1 MDIALDTPQTKIATG
16 KILLWLGIASMIMLF
31 AGLTSGLVVRQA
43 EGNWQHIV
51 APPAFYF
58 STAFILLSSI
68 TMQSAIASVKKNNL
82 ASVKEAIQ
90 NRGLIYRLNLD
101 QSNGSAMPTGGPK
114 MLESQINSIIK
125 WQNEGFLD

>member
-1 MDIALDTPQTKIATG
+1 MSYKIKCICFFIFLSIGCSETSPIDLVETQTSTEKITYQKNIKEIISNNNCLNCHG
-16 KILLWLGIASMIMLF
+16 
-31 AGLTSGLVVRQA
+31 
-43 EGNWQHIV
+43 
-51 APPAFYF
+51 
-58 STAFILLSSI
+58 
-68 TMQSAIASVKKNNL
+68 AIPTNGSPMSLNNL